1 MNVSVALFV
10 LELVGVF
17 AFAISGN
24 LLAARKDFDIT
35 GGVVL
40 GYLASLGG
48 GIIRDV
54 VLGEV
59 PTSLRE
65 PIYLLIPLLAALL
78 VYFIGRHTERA
89 RLPIVIFDAAG
100 LALFCTTGTIIALEH
115 DMNVYGSIML
125 GIITAVG
132 GGLMRDVVAN
142 EIPAVFSG
150 SELYIIPAFCGALL
164 AALGQ
169 QTSIWNV
176 WVTITAASVVFA
188 FRLTAWFRGWRAPG
202 SIRGW
207 TYRGVGAGMKRT
219 ASAFRAPVRR
229 AKETAEEAVKDAA
242 ETVGEAAREVIDEVT
257 PDENGAAASETDT
270 APEARETGD
279 DRRPPSPGR

>member
-65 PIYLLIPLLAALL
+65 PIYLLIPLLAALV

-115 DMNVYGSIML
+115 GMNVYGSIML

-176 WVTITAASVVFA
+176 WVTIAAASVVFA

-229 AKETAEEAVKDAA
+229 ATETAREV
-242 ETVGEAAREVIDEVT
+242 AREVIDEVT
-257 PDENGAAASETDT
+257 SEDTTASKTDT
-270 APEARETGD
+270 APEAGETGD
-279 DRRPPSPGR
+279 DNRPPSPGR

>member
-35 GGVVL
+35 GAVVL
-40 GYLASLGG
+40 GYLAGIGG

-65 PIYLLIPLLAALL
+65 PIYLLIPLLAALV

-115 DMNVYGSIML
+115 GMNVYGSIML

-142 EIPAVFSG
+142 ETPAVFCG
-150 SELYIIPAFCGALL
+150 SELYVIPAFTGALL

-169 QTSIWNV
+169 QTAIWNV
-176 WVTITAASVVFA
+176 WVTIAAAAFVFA
-188 FRLTAWFRGWRAPG
+188 FRLIAWFRGWRAPG
-202 SIRGW
+202 SMRGW
-207 TYRGVGAGMKRT
+207 SYRGVGTGMKRT

-229 AKETAEEAVKDAA
+229 VRNSAR
-242 ETVGEAAREVIDEVT
+242 EAAREVIDEVT
-257 PDENGAAASETDT
+257 AEDSAASGPDT
-270 APEARETGD
+270 APEAGETSD
-279 DRRPPSPGR
+279 DDRPPSAGR

>member
-115 DMNVYGSIML
+115 GMNVYGSIML

-207 TYRGVGAGMKRT
+207 SYRGVGPGMKRT

-229 AKETAEEAVKDAA
+229 AKETAREV
-242 ETVGEAAREVIDEVT
+242 AREVIDEVT
-257 PDENGAAASETDT
+257 SEDTTASKTDT
-270 APEARETGD
+270 AREAGETGD
-279 DRRPPSPGR
+279 DDRPPNTGR